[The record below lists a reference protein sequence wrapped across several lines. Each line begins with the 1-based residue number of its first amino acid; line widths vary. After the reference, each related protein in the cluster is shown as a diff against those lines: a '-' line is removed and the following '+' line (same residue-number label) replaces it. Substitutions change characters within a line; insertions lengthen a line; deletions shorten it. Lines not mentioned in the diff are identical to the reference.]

1 MSMHIVDD
9 EQRSDRRAT
18 PMRPSG
24 SGGAG
29 ASAALAHRVGAR
41 LTPSASHGTVLALFA
56 YGSSGWRVITP
67 VTGRFT
73 TSWFPAAARAAPGR

>member
-1 MSMHIVDD
+1 MSVHIVDD
-9 EQRSDRRAT
+9 EQRRDRPQCPCALWV
-18 PMRPSG
+18 P
-24 SGGAG
+24 GGAG

-41 LTPSASHGTVLALFA
+41 VAPSASHGTVLALFA

-73 TSWFPAAARAAPGR
+73 TSWFPAAAQAAPGR